1 MIRNPVVA
9 GQFYPDSPSL
19 LNHYLERYIPKG
31 VPKEAALGAVVPHA
45 GYMFSGGVAGAVYA
59 KLDIPDTIIILGP
72 NHTGIGAAFALM
84 DKGIWKT
91 PLGNVPINETL
102 AQLILSETDLLTS
115 DLAAHQYEHSIEVQL
130 PFLQYLKN
138 DFSFVP
144 ITLTHTWYS
153 NCELLGEVIARAIKK
168 FGEPVLI
175 IASSD
180 MTHYEPHE
188 KAKAKDSLA
197 VNRILALDPGGLYE
211 TVHTQK
217 ITMCGVI
224 PTAVMLQV
232 TKLLG
237 AKEAELIAYATSG
250 DISGD
255 YGSVVG
261 YAGIIVK

>member
-9 GQFYPDSPSL
+9 GQFYPDNPAL

-31 VPKEAALGAVVPHA
+31 IPKEAALGVVVPHA
-45 GYMFSGGVAGAVYA
+45 GYMFSGAVAGAVYA
-59 KLDIPDTIIILGP
+59 RLNIPDTLIILGP
-72 NHTGIGAAFALM
+72 SHTGIGAAFAVM
-84 DKGIWKT
+84 DKGSWNT
-91 PLGNVPINETL
+91 PLGEVPINETL
-102 AQLILSETDLLTS
+102 AQLILSETDLFTS
-115 DLAAHQYEHSIEVQL
+115 DFAAHQYEHSIEVQL
-130 PFLQYLKN
+130 PFLQYLKKS
-138 DFSFVP
+138 FSFVP

-153 NCELLGEVIARAIKK
+153 NCELLGEALAKAIKK
-168 FGEPVLI
+168 FGESVLI

-211 TVHTQK
+211 TVHTHN

-224 PTAVMLQV
+224 PTTVMLQAV
-232 TKLLG
+232 NLLG